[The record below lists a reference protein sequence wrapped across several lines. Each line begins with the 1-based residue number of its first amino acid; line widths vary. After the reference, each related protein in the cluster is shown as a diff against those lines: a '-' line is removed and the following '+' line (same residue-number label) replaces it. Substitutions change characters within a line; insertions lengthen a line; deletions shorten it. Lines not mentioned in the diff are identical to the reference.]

1 VAMETTYTAAA
12 IQMAAGPDTGANL
25 ARVEARVAQAAAAGA
40 RLVALPELCCWRG
53 PGRDYATHAE
63 TVPGPLTESLGLLA
77 AQHRVYLAAGS
88 ILEQSAVAGRCH
100 NTALLFGPD
109 GGLLTR
115 YRKIHL
121 FDVAIEG
128 GPAARESSLITPGDA
143 VVVVETELGRIG
155 LAICYDLRFPEL
167 FRAMAVRGAEVIVLP
182 AAFTRHTGRRHWQ
195 ILLRAR
201 AIENQAYVVAPGLI
215 GPMENGIP
223 TYGHSMIVDP
233 WGEVIARLGTTEAV
247 ATATLD
253 PARLHEIR
261 TQLPALTHRRRDLF
275 GE

>member
-1 VAMETTYTAAA
+1 MESTYTAAA
-12 IQMAAGPDTGANL
+12 IQMAAGPDTEANL
-25 ARVEARVAQAAAAGA
+25 TRVATRVAEAAAAGA

-53 PGRDYATHAE
+53 PGRDYAAHAE
-63 TVPGPLTESLGLLA
+63 EIPGPLSERLGMLA
-77 AQHRVYLAAGS
+77 ARHRIHLVAGS
-88 ILEQSAVAGRCH
+88 ILEKSAVANRCH

-109 GGLLTR
+109 GTLLGR

-128 GPAARESSLITPGDA
+128 GPTARESERIAPGDE

-167 FRAMAVRGAEVIVLP
+167 FRAMATRGAEVIVLP
-182 AAFTRHTGRRHWQ
+182 SAFTRHTGRRHWQ

-223 TYGHSMIVDP
+223 TYGHSMVVDP
-233 WGEVIARLGTTEAV
+233 WGDVLARLGSAEGIAM
-247 ATATLD
+247 ATLD
-253 PARLHEIR
+253 RARLRTIR
-261 TQLPALTHRRRDLF
+261 SQLPALTHRRTDLF
-275 GE
+275 G

>member
-1 VAMETTYTAAA
+1 VSHDRYTAAVV
-12 IQMAAGPDTGANL
+12 QMAAGPDTEANL
-25 ARVEARVAQAAAAGA
+25 TRIETRVAEAAAAGA

-53 PGRDYATHAE
+53 PGRDYAAHAE
-63 TVPGPLTESLGLLA
+63 PIPSPLTDRLGRLA
-77 AQHRVYLAAGS
+77 ARHRIYLAAGS
-88 ILEQSAVAGRCH
+88 ILERSEVEGRCY

-109 GGLLTR
+109 STLLAR

-121 FDVAIEG
+121 FDVAIAD
-128 GPAARESSLITPGDA
+128 GPAARESERIAPGDA

-167 FRAMAVRGAEVIVLP
+167 FRALADRGVEVIVLP
-182 AAFTRHTGRRHWQ
+182 AAFTRHTGRCHWQ

-215 GPMENGIP
+215 GPMENRIP

-233 WGEVIARLGTTEAV
+233 WGEVVARLGTEEGV
-247 ATATLD
+247 ATATVD
-253 PARLHEIR
+253 HDRLREIR
-261 TQLPALTHRRRDLF
+261 TQLPSLTHRRGDLF
-275 GE
+275 GG